1 MTDQASTMRH
11 NQNKVDE
18 THAANHIVSART
30 YLIVFIALLIL
41 TALTVAVAYYNFGG
55 LWNLVIAL
63 GIATVKAVVVAL
75 WFMHVRFSGRLVQL
89 TIITSLMFLSLL
101 IFGTLMDVWTRHNV
115 TPAEHL
121 ENFEYNK
128 VPFGVDMGGTPEPG
142 STGAAPADTA
152 AGANP
157 EAAAA
162 AAAVA
167 HE

>member
-11 NQNKVDE
+11 NENKVDE
-18 THAANHIVSART
+18 THAAHHIVSAGT
-30 YLIVFIALLIL
+30 YLTVLIVLLIL
-41 TALTVAVAYYNFGG
+41 TAATVLVAYHNFGG

-63 GIATVKAVVVAL
+63 GIATVKATVVAL
-75 WFMHVRFSGRLVQL
+75 WFMHVRFSGRLIQL
-89 TIITSLMFLSLL
+89 TIVTSLLFLALM

-115 TPAEHL
+115 SSAEHL

-128 VPFGVDMGGTPEPG
+128 VPFGVGMGGTPGAE

-152 AGANP
+152 VGENP

-162 AAAVA
+162 